1 MMYYEAALR
10 EKCPNAETR
19 KKSVFGH
26 FSRSTGLVQIS
37 KLQLEMNKG
46 DTYNEIV
53 SAKKV
58 KLQ

>member
-1 MMYYEAALR
+1 MRRPE
-10 EKCPNAETR
+10 

-58 KLQ
+58 KFQ